1 MKTSK
6 FTDSQIMS
14 ILKQAESGTPVATL
28 CREHGMSNAT
38 FYKWRARYGGM
49 DTSLMARLKELE
61 AENTRLKKMYAE
73 ERLKAEIVQEAMFKK
88 VVKPSCRRQM
98 AQQAVALHAVS
109 IRLACS
115 AFGISETCYRYQAK
129 LCDDNA
135 LIAKQLIELTEE
147 NSDWGFGLCFSYLRH
162 VENHCWN
169 HKRVYRIY
177 CELALNLRI
186 KPRRRLK
193 RHAPEPLKE
202 PIREN
207 QVWSLDFMH
216 DQLIDGRKFR
226 LLNVIDDYR
235 REGLAIEAGFSLPTI
250 RVIRTLNQLLEWRE
264 KPLVIRC
271 DNGPEFIS
279 HEFVRWATEQGIRIE
294 YIQPGKP
301 QQNAYIERYN
311 RTIRYSW
318 LSKHLFDTLEEVQ
331 DYATSWLWHYNYERP
346 HQANKG
352 RPPLMAA

>member
-1 MKTSK
+1 M
-6 FTDSQIMS
+6 
-14 ILKQAESGTPVATL
+14 
-28 CREHGMSNAT
+28 R
-38 FYKWRARYGGM
+38 
-49 DTSLMARLKELE
+49 
-61 AENTRLKKMYAE
+61 
-73 ERLKAEIVQEAMFKK
+73 
-88 VVKPSCRRQM
+88 PSCRRKM
-98 AQQAVALHAVS
+98 PQQAVAHYAIS
-109 IRLACS
+109 IRLACR
-115 AFGISETCYRYQAK
+115 AFSISETCYRYQAK
-129 LCDDNA
+129 LSNDNA
-135 LIAKQLIELTEE
+135 LIAEQLIELTEE
-147 NSDWGFGLCFSYLRH
+147 NTDWGFGLCFSYLRH
-162 VENHCWN
+162 VENYVWNEEHCSAR
-169 HKRVYRIY
+169 RVYRIY

-202 PIREN
+202 PIRAN

-216 DQLIDGRKFR
+216 DQLIDGRKYR

-279 HEFVRWATEQGIRIE
+279 YEFVRWATEQGIRIE

-301 QQNAYIERYN
+301 QQNAYIERFN

-318 LSKHLFDTLEEVQ
+318 LSNVVPLI
-331 DYATSWLWHYNYERP
+331 RP
-346 HQANKG
+346 LNSV
-352 RPPLMAA
+352 L

>member
-1 MKTSK
+1 
-6 FTDSQIMS
+6 
-14 ILKQAESGTPVATL
+14 
-28 CREHGMSNAT
+28 
-38 FYKWRARYGGM
+38 
-49 DTSLMARLKELE
+49 
-61 AENTRLKKMYAE
+61 
-73 ERLKAEIVQEAMFKK
+73 
-88 VVKPSCRRQM
+88 M
-98 AQQAVALHAVS
+98 AQQAVAHHAIS
-109 IRLACS
+109 IRLACR
-115 AFGISETCYRYQAK
+115 AFSISETCYRYQAQ
-129 LCDDNA
+129 LSDDNA
-135 LIAKQLIELTEE
+135 LIAEQLIELTEE
-147 NSDWGFGLCFSYLRH
+147 NTDWGFGLCFSYLRH
-162 VENHCWN
+162 VENYAWN

-294 YIQPGKP
+294 YIQLGKP

-331 DYATSWLWHYNYERP
+331 DYATSRLWHYNHERP
-346 HQANKG
+346 HQANRG
-352 RPPLMAA
+352 RPPLMVA